1 MGRET
6 DRRLLPTFFISIH
19 TLMIFYFSGTG
30 NTKWAASKTAAAL
43 DDQLID
49 IAATLKHADSDS
61 TFSYELKDDEPVGF
75 FFPVHGWRPPLIVKE
90 FVRHLRINQAG
101 SYCYVVCTA
110 GDNVG
115 EAVDILEK
123 DLAEVGIK
131 VHSAISL
138 IMPESY
144 VGLPFMDVDKPE
156 KEAKKKREA
165 DEKLSKFI
173 DDIRQRRHGIR
184 DILIGNW
191 PRINSRLIGDVFIR
205 WIIKDTPFRVDP
217 NRCISCGLCV
227 NNCPVNDMAM
237 DENKHPVWLHNG
249 KCLSC
254 FACYHH
260 CPTRAIEYGGRT
272 KGKGQYYFEKVKK

>member
-1 MGRET
+1 M
-6 DRRLLPTFFISIH
+6 
-19 TLMIFYFSGTG
+19 
-30 NTKWAASKTAAAL
+30 AASKTAAAL

-61 TFSYELKDDEPVGF
+61 TFSYELKDDEPIGF

-90 FVRHLRINQAG
+90 FVRRLRINQSG

-217 NRCISCGLCV
+217 NRCISCVCASTTAPSTTWQWTRTNTQYGYTTASAYRASLAITTA
-227 NNCPVNDMAM
+227 PP
-237 DENKHPVWLHNG
+237 E
-249 KCLSC
+249 LSST
-254 FACYHH
+254 A
-260 CPTRAIEYGGRT
+260 EEQ
-272 KGKGQYYFEKVKK
+272 KEKDNTTLKK

>member
-90 FVRHLRINQAG
+90 FVRRLRINQAG

-173 DDIRQRRHGIR
+173 DDIRQRRSGIR

-205 WIIKDTPFRVDP
+205 WIIKDTPFRVDL

-237 DENKHPVWLHNG
+237 DANKHPVWLHNG

-272 KGKGQYYFEKVKK
+272 KGKGQYYFEKVKE

>member
-6 DRRLLPTFFISIH
+6 DRCLLPTFFISIH
-19 TLMIFYFSGTG
+19 TFMIFYFSGTG

-43 DDQLID
+43 NDQLID

-90 FVRHLRINQAG
+90 FVRRLRISQAG
-101 SYCYVVCTA
+101 CYCYVVCTA

-173 DDIRQRRHGIR
+173 ADIRQRRHGIR

-227 NNCPVNDMAM
+227 NNCPVSDMAM

-272 KGKGQYYFEKVKK
+272 KGKGQYYFEKVKE

>member
-1 MGRET
+1 
-6 DRRLLPTFFISIH
+6 
-19 TLMIFYFSGTG
+19 MIFYFSGTG
-30 NTKWAASKTAAAL
+30 NTKWAASKTAEAL
-43 DDQLID
+43 GDQLID
-49 IAATLKHADSDS
+49 IAATLKHADGGS
-61 TFSYELKDDEPVGF
+61 TFCYELKDDEPIGF

-90 FVRHLRINQAG
+90 FVSRLRLSQADRF
-101 SYCYVVCTA
+101 CYVVCTA

-123 DLAEVGIK
+123 DLAAVGIT

-165 DEKLSKFI
+165 DEKLSRFI
-173 DDIRQRRHGIR
+173 EDIRQRRHGVR

-217 NRCISCGLCV
+217 DRCIGCGLCTR
-227 NNCPVNDMAM
+227 NCPVGDMAM
-237 DENKHPVWLHNG
+237 DENKHPIWLHNG
-249 KCLSC
+249 KRSEE
-254 FACYHH
+254 
-260 CPTRAIEYGGRT
+260 RR
-272 KGKGQYYFEKVKK
+272 